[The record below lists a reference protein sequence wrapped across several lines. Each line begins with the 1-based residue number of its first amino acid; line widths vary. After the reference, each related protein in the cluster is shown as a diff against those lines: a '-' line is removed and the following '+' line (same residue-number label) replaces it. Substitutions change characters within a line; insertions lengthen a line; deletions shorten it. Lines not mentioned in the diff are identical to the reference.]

1 MSNEL
6 QLGYYDVRDAT
17 QVIADASP
25 VGLGAIL
32 IQTNGHGPR
41 IISYAS
47 KSLSDVEKRYAQ
59 TEKEALALAW
69 SVERFHFYLFGRT
82 FDLITDHKPL
92 EVIFGPRSRPC
103 ARIERW
109 VLRLQSYK
117 YNVIYKPGK
126 TNIADPLSRLVVHPD
141 THTTFDEEAEH
152 SKHSKRNCV
161 SRVRFFCAETA
172 SSCQLAYEI
181 ESSHWRTKAIRA

>member
-1 MSNEL
+1 M
-6 QLGYYDVRDAT
+6 
-17 QVIADASP
+17 
-25 VGLGAIL
+25 
-32 IQTNGHGPR
+32 
-41 IISYAS
+41 
-47 KSLSDVEKRYAQ
+47 
-59 TEKEALALAW
+59 
-69 SVERFHFYLFGRT
+69 FGRT

-141 THTTFDEEAEH
+141 TRTTFDEEAEH
-152 SKHSKRNCV
+152 YVNWVANAAAPVAIKLLEIQQHSEIVDEIRQSKLLYMKTNGWKKRRRTKHSRWNCV
-161 SRVRFFCAETA
+161 SRVRFFCAEIA
-172 SSCQLAYEI
+172 SSCQLTYEI
-181 ESSHWRTKAIRA
+181 ELSHWRTKAIRA